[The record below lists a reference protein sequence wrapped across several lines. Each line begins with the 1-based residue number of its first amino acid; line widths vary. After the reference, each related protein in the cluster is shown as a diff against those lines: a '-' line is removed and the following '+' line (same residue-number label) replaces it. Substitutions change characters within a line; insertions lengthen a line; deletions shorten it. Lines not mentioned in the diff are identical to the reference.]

1 MFKDWGKGIDPPE
14 HVTKDDVQK
23 MIDVAMKKHNRN
35 ASLISIGLGTIALVG
50 YADGM
55 LRILERIQ

>member
-1 MFKDWGKGIDPPE
+1 MAHRMNQIKPE
-14 HVTKDDVQK
+14 HVITKKECQE
-23 MIDVAMKKHNRN
+23 MIDAAMRKHNRN

-55 LRILERIQ
+55 IRIIERIQ